1 MSKKETKNTEQKQE
15 KVMTKYD
22 RKVQRRQEEKAKA
35 KKQQL
40 KSTILGIVL
49 IVGLAAVVLSFPI
62 RNYLTVNGS
71 YIEVDGEKI
80 SRVEYDYNYQIAK
93 TNYLSTYGTYLYYMG
108 MDISVDFDD
117 ELYSAVRTWGDYFD
131 ELAVENLKQTK
142 ALLKE
147 AQAAGFTYDVTE
159 DYKEYEE
166 ALEATAKEQGLT
178 VKAMIQELYG
188 TYATASRVKPFVQD
202 AMVASAYYD
211 TVYDEKL
218 PTEDEIMARYQE
230 SPADYDSVD
239 YYIAYVDAVLPT
251 EPTDESAETTTD
263 TAPIEDAEVDV
274 DAATEAYEPTEE
286 EIAAAMAEAKAAVEE
301 KAKTIRT
308 DGEYMTNIRQEDAV
322 YILQDWLFS
331 DERKKGDSTVI
342 EDSLNSR
349 YYAVEFVKRYLSESL
364 SADIRVVM
372 TADGNADAIYDEWK
386 TGVATEE
393 SFAEICDKYNEI
405 TLGAPEGGL
414 YEGLKSATLA
424 TELQDWIFSTE
435 RVAGDTAVI
444 TPEGDSYAYVVYYV
458 APNKAEYILEI
469 QNEIAS
475 ERMAEYMEG
484 IVEAVVVEDPK
495 DNLKYPELI
504 EEEEALAAEQEAA
517 ATSSGA
523 ATESSTAQ

>member
-15 KVMTKYD
+15 KVITKYD
-22 RKVQRRQEEKAKA
+22 LKMQKRQQEKEKAK
-35 KKQQL
+35 KEQL
-40 KSTILGIVL
+40 KSTIWGVAIVV
-49 IVGLAAVVLSFPI
+49 ILAAVVLSFPI
-62 RNYLTVNGS
+62 RNYFTVNGS

-80 SRVEYDYNYQIAK
+80 SRVEYDYNYNLAK
-93 TNYLSTYGTYLYYMG
+93 TNYLSTYGSYLYYMG

-131 ELAVENLKQTK
+131 ELAVENIKQNK

-147 AQAAGFTYDVTE
+147 AAAAGFTYDVSE
-159 DYKEYEE
+159 DYAEYEE

-202 AMVASAYYD
+202 AMVASAYYNV
-211 TVYDEKL
+211 VYDEKL
-218 PTEDEIMARYQE
+218 PTEDEIMARYNE

-251 EPTDESAETTTD
+251 APTGEGTETTTEATTD
-263 TAPIEDAEVDV
+263 ENV
-274 DAATEAYEPTEE
+274 DANATTEAYEPTEE
-286 EIAAAMAEAKAAVEE
+286 EIAAAMAEAKAEVEK
-301 KAKTIRT
+301 KAKTLKV
-308 DGEYMTNIRQEDAV
+308 DGEAMINIRQADAV
-322 YILQDWLFS
+322 YILRDWLFS
-331 DERKKGDSTVI
+331 DERKEGDTTVV
-342 EDSLNSR
+342 EDSINSR
-349 YYAVEFVKRYLSESL
+349 YYAVEFVQRYLSEAL

-393 SFAEICDKYNEI
+393 SFGEICNKYNDV
-405 TLGAPEGGL
+405 TVGAPEGGL

-435 RVAGDTAVI
+435 RKAGDTAVI
-444 TPEGDSYAYVVYYV
+444 APEGDSYAYVVYYV

-469 QNEIAS
+469 QNEIAN
-475 ERMAEYMEG
+475 ERMNEYMDG
-484 IVEAVVVEDPK
+484 IVEKVVIGDPK

-504 EEEEALAAEQEAA
+504 EEEEALTAEQEAEA
-517 ATSSGA
+517 AASSSA

>member
-22 RKVQRRQEEKAKA
+22 LKMQKRQEEKAKA

-49 IVGLAAVVLSFPI
+49 VVGLAAVVLSFPI
-62 RNYLTVNGS
+62 RNYLTINGS
-71 YIEVDGEKI
+71 YIEVNGEKI
-80 SRVEYDYNYQIAK
+80 SRVEYEYNYNIAK
-93 TNYLSTYGTYLYYMG
+93 TNYLSTYGSYLYYMG

-131 ELAVENLKQTK
+131 ELAVENIKQNK

-147 AQAAGFTYDVTE
+147 AKAAGFTYDVSK
-159 DYKEYEE
+159 DYAEYEE

-188 TYATASRVKPFVQD
+188 TFATASRVKPFVQD
-202 AMVASAYYD
+202 AMIASAYYD
-211 TVYDEKL
+211 AMYDEKL
-218 PTEDEIMARYQE
+218 PTEDEIMARYNE

-251 EPTDESAETTTD
+251 EPTEEGAEAKTESATD
-263 TAPIEDAEVDV
+263 EKVDAE
-274 DAATEAYEPTEE
+274 ATTESYQPTEE
-286 EIAAAMAEAKAAVEE
+286 EIAAAMAEAKAEVEK
-301 KAKTIRT
+301 KAKTIKV
-308 DGEYMTNIRQEDAV
+308 DGEYMTNIRQDDAV
-322 YILQDWLFS
+322 YILREWLFS
-331 DERKKGDSTVI
+331 DERKEGDSTVI
-342 EDSLNSR
+342 EDSINSR
-349 YYAVEFVKRYLSESL
+349 YYAVEFVQRYLSESL

-372 TADGNADAIYDEWK
+372 TADGNADAIYEEWK
-386 TGVATEE
+386 TGAATED
-393 SFAEICDKYNEI
+393 SFGEICNKYNDV
-405 TLGAPEGGL
+405 TVGAPEGGL

-435 RVAGDTAVI
+435 RKAGDTAVI
-444 TPEGDSYAYVVYYV
+444 APEGDSYAYVVYYV

-475 ERMAEYMEG
+475 ERMAEYMDG

-517 ATSSGA
+517 AASSQA